1 MAAVTAPLVQT
12 FSAVV
17 PAAAQA
23 AGAETTILVAAYGA
37 TITSVTYVA
46 NTAITGADTHTR
58 KVSLVNKKADAS
70 GTDEAAALQFN
81 QGVDAAAF
89 VGKAITNGTLA
100 KRTLAAGD
108 VVTWA
113 SAKVG
118 NGLADPGGTVIVT
131 LERN

>member
-1 MAAVTAPLVQT
+1 MAVTAPLVTT

-23 AGAETTILVAAYGA
+23 AGAETTIFVAPYAA
-37 TITSVTYVA
+37 TITSVTYVP
-46 NTAITGADTHTR
+46 NTAITGADTNTR

-70 GTDEAAALQFN
+70 GTDEAAVLQFN
-81 QGVDAAAF
+81 NTVDAAAF

-108 VVTWA
+108 VVNWL

-118 NGLADPGGTVIVT
+118 NGIADPGGTVIVT